1 MMADVTSPFY
11 VFLPK
16 MKHAGKCVEKLTQAK
31 YESNARGEGSD
42 LAPLTPPLV
51 SLRIQNSF
59 KIQGFEKKVL
69 FCNLANCKNSFQ
81 N

>member
-31 YESNARGEGSD
+31 YESNARGEGCD
-42 LAPLTPPLV
+42 HAPLTPLV
-51 SLRIQNSF
+51 PSKIQNSSE
-59 KIQGFEKKVL
+59 IQGLEK
-69 FCNLANCKNSFQ
+69 
-81 N
+81 